1 MDRRTP
7 VVTSPQA
14 VALVLIGAV
23 GVLWALVMEPH
34 EGVFFWVVL
43 VGGAGLL
50 ATGAIDYVR
59 AASSSRK
66 SEEPLDL

>member
-1 MDRRTP
+1 M
-7 VVTSPQA
+7 TSPQA

-23 GVLWALVMEPH
+23 GVLWAAFMEPH

-50 ATGAIDYVR
+50 ATGAIDCVR
-59 AASSSRK
+59 AARSPRESD
-66 SEEPLDL
+66 EEPLEL